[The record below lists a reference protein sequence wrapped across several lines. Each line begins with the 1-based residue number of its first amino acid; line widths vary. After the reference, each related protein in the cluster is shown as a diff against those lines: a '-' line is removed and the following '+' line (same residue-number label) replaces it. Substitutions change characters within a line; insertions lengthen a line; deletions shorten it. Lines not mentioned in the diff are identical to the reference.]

1 MVSRPQTVICRKLAG
16 CAAALALAVLP
27 VRGQTPRPIFQA
39 SDQPVPVYIAPERPS
54 NRPGDRVLAQWA
66 LDAWSKATGG
76 ALAFRPAEERTARLR
91 VYWVSAQDGLYGEM
105 RPIVVEGRPGAA
117 VFVRPELEGLGDDIV
132 AQARADSLFRDTIVY
147 LTCLHEIGHAL
158 GLEHT
163 ADYEDIMFFFGYGGD
178 IPNYFQRY
186 RRKLQRREDIP
197 RNWGLSES
205 DIRRIRQLY
214 PAAKAGLAAPARD
227 NRDPNRRLTARRNA
241 AAEFGFLQLDS
252 SVPAQESDDPKEADE
267 DAGSQPLMPASSTA
281 ANQIDQSEL
290 VGLPLNG
297 RSYSQLATLQAG
309 VNDPGAASGS
319 RGIGAGGL
327 YIAGARSASNV
338 FLLDGTNIMD
348 SRNQVPRSAAGV
360 QLGSDAVIEVQVFST
375 NYGPEYGRGSGG
387 ILNSVTKSGTPEFHG
402 TLFEFLRNSSLD
414 AKNFFD
420 PLEEPIPPFKRNQFG
435 FTLTGPVVK
444 DRTFLMGSFEGLRDR
459 LTQTKVD
466 FFPDQQARR
475 GQITNEAGEIVKT
488 VPLHPRIPDYL
499 ELYPLPNA
507 GRVGEGIGRNVASQF
522 LPTNESFFTARL
534 DHQITERDS
543 FFARYTFDDATSQDA
558 QETYLFN
565 MLTNTRQQYLTLVGS
580 HIFNPSVLTA
590 LRLGFTRPSFTRET
604 TALQEIPAGLF
615 FVPGAPQFG
624 TLGIPGLSEFGPN
637 RATPDTNVMST
648 FQFAGD
654 GIVQR
659 GRHAL
664 KMGAEVHRYRWDLFS
679 SSRLGAQWDFNSLE
693 DFLQGGPNGT
703 SLEVALPGADNRKAF
718 RQSFLGLYFQDS
730 YAVRSGLRLSLGL
743 RYEYA
748 SLIRERDGKTVFL
761 ADPLRDSAVQVG
773 PLLQSNPSL
782 GNISPRLGL
791 SWSPGGGA
799 HTVLRAGFGVYYDH
813 FLEYVADQ
821 LKNTAPFFNV
831 AVVTN
836 ADASGAFPDAVA
848 VADAA
853 AAAGALPLQA
863 LVMDYQN
870 TASPIVFRYDFA
882 IERQLPE
889 GWRAGVSY
897 VGARGNHLF
906 RTYEMNLFPNPEARA
921 DGSLFFPPDQGPVNP
936 AFQGGINIIGS
947 DAQSFYNSLRIAAN
961 KSLSRGVSLRG
972 SYTFSKSVDDAS
984 VHGGSTASP
993 VQYGLRRTLERGL
1006 SNFDIRH
1013 RVALDYLYVL
1023 PFGSGQRWWGSGPLG
1038 LLFGGWRVG
1047 GILSLR
1053 SGTPFTPLVRMRSPG
1068 FLFAANR
1075 PNLVPGYSTNP
1086 TEGVTGGCH
1095 AGSNQEV
1102 RPGQSLGGPDLLF
1115 DPCAF
1120 EAPAPGTLGNVGR
1133 NTMISPRVFSTDIS
1147 LQREFAL
1154 DSKRRVQFR
1163 AEIFN
1168 LPNHPNFSET
1178 DRASSVVFSGAS
1190 ARRNPSTGK
1199 VVSTV
1204 TTARQI
1210 QFALRFSF

>member
-1 MVSRPQTVICRKLAG
+1 MSNG
-16 CAAALALAVLP
+16 
-27 VRGQTPRPIFQA
+27 GEPI
-39 SDQPVPVYIAPERPS
+39 PTYISPEGPA
-54 NRPGDRVLAQWA
+54 NRPGDRILAQWA
-66 LDAWSKATGG
+66 LDAWSKASGG
-76 ALAFRPAEERTARLR
+76 ALSFRAEEERRARLR
-91 VYWVSAQDGLYGEM
+91 VYWVSAESGLYGEM

-117 VFVRPELEGLGDDIV
+117 VFVRPEVEGLGEDI
-132 AQARADSLFRDTIVY
+132 AARGRADSLFRDTIVY

-178 IPNYFQRY
+178 IPNYFGRY
-186 RRKLQRREDIP
+186 RRKIQKREDIP

-214 PAAKAGLAAPARD
+214 PPSKARLGAPGQD
-227 NRDPNRRLTARRNA
+227 NWKTERHQTARRSA
-241 AAEFGFLQLDS
+241 TRELGLLQLDPG
-252 SVPAQESDDPKEADE
+252 VPAQERDDPKEADE
-267 DAGSQPLMPASSTA
+267 DTSSQPLAPASATA
-281 ANQIDQSEL
+281 VNQIDQSEL

-309 VNDPGAASGS
+309 VNDPAAASGS
-319 RGIGAGGL
+319 RGIGGGGL
-327 YIAGARSASNV
+327 YVAGGRSASNL

-387 ILNSVTKSGTPEFHG
+387 VLNSVTKSGTPEFHG

-420 PLEEPIPPFKRNQFG
+420 PSEEPIPPFKRNQFG
-435 FTLTGPVVK
+435 FTLTGPVIK

-459 LTQTKVD
+459 LTQTNVD
-466 FFPDQQARR
+466 FFPDEQARH
-475 GQITNEAGEIVKT
+475 GQITNAAGEIVKT

-558 QETYLFN
+558 QETFLFN

-580 HIFNPSVLTA
+580 HIFNPSVLTT
-590 LRLGFTRPSFTRET
+590 LRFAFTRPTFTRET
-604 TALQEIPAGLF
+604 TSLREIPTGLF

-637 RATPDTNVMST
+637 RATPDANAMNT
-648 FQFAGD
+648 FQFSD
-654 GIVQR
+654 DVIVQR

-693 DFLQGGPNGT
+693 DFLQGGTNGT
-703 SLEVALPGADNRKAF
+703 NLEVALPGADNQKAF
-718 RQSFLGLYFQDS
+718 RQTFLGLYFQDS
-730 YAVRSGLRLSLGL
+730 YAVRPGLRLNLGL
-743 RYEYA
+743 RYEYS

-773 PLLQSNPSL
+773 PLLASNPSL
-782 GNISPRLGL
+782 GNISPRIGL
-791 SWSPGGGA
+791 SWSPGGGNN
-799 HTVLRAGFGVYYDH
+799 TVLRAGFGVYYDH
-813 FLEYVADQ
+813 FLEYAADQ

-831 AVVTN
+831 AVITN
-836 ADASGAFPDAVA
+836 FDVSDTFPDAVA

-853 AAAGALPLQA
+853 AAEGPLPLQA
-863 LVMDYQN
+863 LVVDHQGTTNPM
-870 TASPIVFRYDFA
+870 VLRYDVA
-882 IERQLPE
+882 LEHQLPQ

-906 RTYEMNLFPNPEARA
+906 RTYEMNLFPIPETRD
-921 DGSLFFPPDQGPVNP
+921 DGTLFFPPDRGPVNP
-936 AFQGGINIIGS
+936 AFQGGINILAS

-993 VQYGLRRTLERGL
+993 VQYGLLRTLERGL

-1013 RVALDYLYVL
+1013 RVAMDYLYVL
-1023 PFGSGQRWWGSGPLG
+1023 PFGSGQRWWNSGPLG
-1038 LLFGGWRVG
+1038 LVFGGWRVG

-1053 SGTPFTPLVRMRSPG
+1053 SGTPFTPLVSTRRPG

-1075 PNLVPGYSTNP
+1075 PNLRPGYSKNP
-1086 TEGVTGGCH
+1086 TEGVTDGCN
-1095 AGSNQEV
+1095 AGTNQEV
-1102 RPGQSLGGPDLLF
+1102 RPGQRLGGPDLLF

-1120 EAPAPGTLGNVGR
+1120 EAPAAGTLGNMGR
-1133 NTMISPRVFSTDIS
+1133 NTMISPPVFSTDIS
-1147 LQREFAL
+1147 LQREFSL
-1154 DSKRRVQFR
+1154 DSKRRLQFR

-1199 VVSTV
+1199 AVSTV